1 MAAGWGVRAAGER
14 HRAEAQRRGGKA
26 GRGREETDLGLG
38 RVGDGFPTGE
48 VHHREHREHRECGGE
63 KPSDQDLQFL
73 GWNQKALGRIRCCR
87 ACSDPNP
94 LSSPLCSL
102 CSLWLRSRSV
112 PFQQSWRVLGI
123 NR

>member
-38 RVGDGFPTGE
+38 RVGDGFPIGE
-48 VHHREHREHRECGGE
+48 VHHREHREHRESGGE

-73 GWNQKALGRIRCCR
+73 GWNKKPQGGSGGAEPVQTRIHS
-87 ACSDPNP
+87 A
-94 LSSPLCSL
+94 PLCAPCVL
-102 CSLWLRSRSV
+102 C
-112 PFQQSWRVLGI
+112 G
-123 NR
+123 